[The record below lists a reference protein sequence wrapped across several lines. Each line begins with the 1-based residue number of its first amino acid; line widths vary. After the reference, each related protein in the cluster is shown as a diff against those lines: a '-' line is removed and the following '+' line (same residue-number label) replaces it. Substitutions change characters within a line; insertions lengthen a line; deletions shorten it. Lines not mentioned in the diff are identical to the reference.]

1 MVECFFPAFFFSLLV
16 ELYQKCHRHSYKVE
30 FFLAAKSNNPSHER
44 NQFATLVT
52 LYNYNF

>member
-1 MVECFFPAFFFSLLV
+1 MVECFFSGLFSLLV
-16 ELYQKCHRHSYKVE
+16 ELYQKCHRHGYKLE

-52 LYNYNF
+52 LYHYNF